1 VERAHY
7 TLMSGWCPC
16 YLDGMYDATRWFIV
30 PFHHVVGSTTMSIFS
45 WCGVWWKMMD
55 DFLLVIVFFF
65 FFSFVPEKVH
75 DYSFFVFQFQF
86 LFFWFFIFI
95 LIYFIKV
102 LCFQFSPSITTCHM
116 LFVSFRSL
124 FFWFLIFFLDPF
136 VKVLLFSI
144 LSFNQS
150 SCCFIFFQFDPY
162 FLYFFF
168 FC

>member
-1 VERAHY
+1 VGGVHVIWTACM
-7 TLMSGWCPC
+7 TL
-16 YLDGMYDATRWFIV
+16 LDGLSCHFTMLLEAPLCLFSLGAVCDGRWW
-30 PFHHVVGSTTMSIFS
+30 MIFY
-45 WCGVWWKMMD
+45 WWS
-55 DFLLVIVFFF
+55 FLFF

-75 DYSFFVFQFQF
+75 DYSFFIFQFQS

-95 LIYFIKV
+95 LIHFIKV
-102 LCFQFSPSITTCHM
+102 LCFQFSPSITTCYM

-150 SCCFIFFQFDPY
+150 SYCFIFF
-162 FLYFFF
+162 
-168 FC
+168 